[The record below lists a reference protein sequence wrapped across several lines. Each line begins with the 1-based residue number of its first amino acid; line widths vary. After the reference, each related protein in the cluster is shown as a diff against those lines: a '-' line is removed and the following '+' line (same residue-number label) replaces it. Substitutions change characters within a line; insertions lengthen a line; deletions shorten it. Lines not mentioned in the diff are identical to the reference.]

1 MREFIMGHLNNW
13 TWVREKKF
21 CYASSNVL
29 FNIFNKM
36 NSDLDNFNMSH
47 NIEILN
53 LNDSNEFEN

>member
-1 MREFIMGHLNNW
+1 MGHLNNW

-36 NSDLDNFNMSH
+36 NSDFDNFNMSH